1 MNKEAQTK
9 NIGLNGSL
17 SSLTFR
23 WLITPNLVTQRLTPA
38 SQVRCTV
45 LGALHTEGLRL
56 HEKHSA
62 VCVCVRAPLR
72 AAFR

>member
-45 LGALHTEGLRL
+45 LEALHTEGLS
-56 HEKHSA
+56 SA
-62 VCVCVRAPLR
+62 
-72 AAFR
+72 